1 MRKDLYHVLAYFGY
15 FDYAPS
21 FEEIYTFF
29 PKKITR
35 KQLLDYLQQECK
47 RKKLVRLPKNKVF
60 GPSEQSIFNFNLRFK
75 FPRYT
80 LPQYSI
86 SRQSLVAGRQRKYI
100 DMRVQVYLFI
110 LRIIPLVRFV
120 GITGRSAVEG
130 LRMNDD
136 IDLFIIAKGGFIWT
150 TRFIVVILAKL
161 IGIRGRN
168 GVCLNLFFD
177 ESDLT
182 ITKMKQN
189 SYIAHEILQVRPIV
203 DKQNIYHALIG
214 ANRWIFNYF
223 PNASQPKAKGLKLK
237 VRKVNK
243 VLHATYNFL
252 DSFFK
257 SIQLPIIQKN
267 KTGFRITDHQLWLF
281 KSDFEAQ
288 LKQRGYGKV
297 I

>member
-1 MRKDLYHVLAYFGY
+1 MRKDLHHILVYFGY
-15 FDYAPS
+15 FNYAPS
-21 FEEIYTFF
+21 FEEIHTFF
-29 PKKITR
+29 PKAITR
-35 KQLLDYLQQECK
+35 KKLLDYLQQECK

-86 SRQSLVAGRQRKYI
+86 SKQLTTNSKQRDYLDI
-100 DMRVQVYLFI
+100 RVQIYLFI
-110 LRIIPLVRFV
+110 LKIIPLVRFV

-136 IDLFIIAKGGFIWT
+136 IDLFIIAMGGFIWT

-189 SYIAHEILQVRPIV
+189 SYIAHEILQVRPII

-223 PNASQPKAKGLKLK
+223 PNAIARVVNNDRCSLQKKFTYHLQPINYNLDMLFKL
-237 VRKVNK
+237 
-243 VLHATYNFL
+243 L
-252 DSFFK
+252 
-257 SIQLPIIQKN
+257 QLPIIKKN
-267 KTGFRITDHQLWLF
+267 KTGFRITDGQLWLF
-281 KSDFEAQ
+281 KRDFEKE
-288 LKQRGYGKV
+288 LKKNSLG
-297 I
+297 